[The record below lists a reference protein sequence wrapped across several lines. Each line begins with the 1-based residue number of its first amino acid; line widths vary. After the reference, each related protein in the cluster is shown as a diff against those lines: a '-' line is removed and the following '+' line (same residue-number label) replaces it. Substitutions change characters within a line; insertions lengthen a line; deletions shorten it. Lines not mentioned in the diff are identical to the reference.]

1 MGYQRFHEGLTHI
14 ARLGFL
20 GESCLSQIAVS
31 PDGGGQP
38 AAVDAAVSRAN
49 DASPFLRQL
58 IAAHPDIVAVA
69 RTDMTAALILAA
81 DVDGGSVARQLRQ
94 MRARHML
101 AIALADLSGAW
112 PLEQLV
118 AALSD
123 FADCALD
130 RAIAEAIGA
139 HVPGAPIQGLSVIAL
154 GKHGSR
160 ELNYSSDIDPIFI
173 YDPETLPRRAR
184 EDPGEAAVRIVRRVV
199 DLLQTRDSD
208 GFVFRVDLR
217 LRPASEATPIA
228 LPVDAAITHYESSAL
243 AWERAAFIRSRAAA
257 GDTAL
262 GNRFLDAIQPFIWRR
277 SLDFGAIGDLR
288 TLTRSIRSHHK
299 GQVFGPGYDLKRGRG
314 GIREVEFYAQI
325 HQLIHGGRDPILR
338 GGATLPALAALS
350 AAGWIG
356 DGEAALLG
364 DAYRLY
370 RTIEHRLQMIDD
382 RQTHALPTDPEALD
396 GVARLHG
403 LVDGA
408 ALLDLLRPH
417 VGTIGSLYDGLDEG
431 DAETVPA
438 VPEDQLQLAKFGDR
452 VVASAR
458 IERWRSGGVRAIRS
472 PAAVA
477 AFEALLPDILY
488 DLSLAPDPDAALAR
502 LDTLLGR
509 LSSGIN
515 LFRLLDAQPAVRAL
529 LVDILS
535 HAPTLADALS
545 MQPALI
551 DRLIDRTALGPVPET
566 ESLVAEMEARGTAD
580 TEGLLDRVR
589 HIVGEYRFAL
599 GTQIVEGASDPIDVA
614 AGYGRVAEAAITV
627 VTRRIIADFEA
638 SHGRVPGCEF
648 VILALGR
655 MGGGLLTHASDLDL
669 IFLFTGDYSGESD
682 GARPLGATHYFNRLG
697 QRVTAA
703 LSVPTAAGGLYE
715 IDTRLR
721 PSGTQGP
728 LVTSVDSFARYQR
741 EAAWTWEHMA
751 LARARPVY
759 GTDAARAA
767 LAAIVQATLVQ
778 PRDRATLVADVI
790 KMRGDI
796 ATHKAPAGP
805 FDVKLGAG
813 GLVDLEFVVHFA
825 QLANGIGLSPDL
837 RLAIAALAS
846 AGLVEP
852 ALGEA
857 HDLLTRLLVT
867 LRLVSPDLG
876 APVVASQALVA
887 RACGAVD
894 WPEMLAQL
902 DAARQ
907 CVSRHWNAVQAEAG
921 GVE

>member
-1 MGYQRFHEGLTHI
+1 M
-14 ARLGFL
+14 
-20 GESCLSQIAVS
+20 SQIAVLA
-31 PDGGGQP
+31 DGGGHC
-38 AAVDAAVSRAN
+38 AAIDAAVERAEGT
-49 DASPFLRQL
+49 SPFLRQL
-58 IAAHPDIVAVA
+58 IAEHPDIVALA
-69 RTDMTAALILAA
+69 RTDMAAALLLAA
-81 DVDGGSVARQLRQ
+81 DVEGGNVARQLRQ

-123 FADCALD
+123 FADRALD
-130 RAIAEAIGA
+130 MAIAEAIGS
-139 HVPGAPIQGLSVIAL
+139 HVPGAPMQGLSVIAL

-173 YDPETLPRRAR
+173 YDPETLPRRSR

-217 LRPASEATPIA
+217 LRPSSEATPIA

-262 GNRFLDAIQPFIWRR
+262 GKRFLDAIQPFIWRR

-288 TLTRSIRSHHK
+288 ALTRSIRSHHK
-299 GQVFGPGYDLKRGRG
+299 GQIFGPGYDLKRGRG
-314 GIREVEFYAQI
+314 GIREIEFYAQI
-325 HQLIHGGRDPILR
+325 HQLIHGGRDATLR
-338 GGATLPALAALS
+338 DGATLPALTALS

-356 DGEAALLG
+356 EAEGVLLG

-370 RTIEHRLQMIDD
+370 RTIEHRLQMVDD
-382 RQTHALPTDPEALD
+382 HQTHSLPTDAPALD
-396 GVARLHG
+396 AVARLQG
-403 LVDGA
+403 LDDGA
-408 ALLDLLRPH
+408 ALLDALRPAVDM
-417 VGTIGSLYDGLDEG
+417 VGSVYDGLDEG
-431 DAETVPA
+431 EASGASA
-438 VPEDQLQLAKFGDR
+438 VPEERLGLAKFADTG
-452 VVASAR
+452 AALAR
-458 IERWRSGGVRAIRS
+458 IDRWRSGSVRAIRS

-477 AFEALLPDILY
+477 AFEALLPDILA
-488 DLSLAPDPDAALAR
+488 DLSQAPNPDAALAR

-535 HAPTLADALS
+535 HAPTLADTLS
-545 MQPALI
+545 LQPALI
-551 DRLIDRTALGPVPET
+551 DRLIDRTALGPVPGVAA
-566 ESLVAEMEARGTAD
+566 LVAEMDARETRD
-580 TEGLLDRVR
+580 TEALLDRVR

-614 AGYGRVAEAAITV
+614 AGYGRVAEAAIEA
-627 VTRRIIADFEA
+627 VTRRIIVDFEA
-638 SHGRVPGCEF
+638 AHGRVPGCEF
-648 VILALGR
+648 VIIALGR

-669 IFLFTGDYSGESD
+669 VYLFTGDYSGESD
-682 GARPLGATHYFNRLG
+682 GVRPLGSTHYFNRLG

-728 LVTSVDSFARYQR
+728 LVTSVDSFARYQQ

-759 GTDAARAA
+759 GSAAAQAA
-767 LAAIVQATLVQ
+767 VTAIVEATLVK
-778 PRDRATLVADVI
+778 PRDRASLVADVT

-796 ATHKAPAGP
+796 AAHKAPAGP

-825 QLANGIGLSPDL
+825 QLANGVGLSPDL
-837 RLAIAALAS
+837 RVAIAALAK

-852 ALGEA
+852 ALGDA

-867 LRLVSPDLG
+867 LRLVTPDLG
-876 APVVASQALVA
+876 EPVLASQTLVA
-887 RACGAVD
+887 RSCGAAD
-894 WPEMLAQL
+894 WPEMVARL

-907 CVSRHWNAVQAEAG
+907 CVLRHWNAVQAETG
-921 GVE
+921 GME

>member
-1 MGYQRFHEGLTHI
+1 M
-14 ARLGFL
+14 A
-20 GESCLSQIAVS
+20 
-31 PDGGGQP
+31 DM
-38 AAVDAAVSRAN
+38 DAAIALSLDTSGRGV
-49 DASPFLRQL
+49 AS
-58 IAAHPDIVAVA
+58 
-69 RTDMTAALILAA
+69 
-81 DVDGGSVARQLRQ
+81 QLRW

-101 AIALADLSGAW
+101 AIALADLSGSW
-112 PLEQLV
+112 PLERLV

-123 FADCALD
+123 FADTALD
-130 RAIAEAIGA
+130 MAIAEAIGG
-139 HVPGAPIQGLSVIAL
+139 HVPRAPMQGLAVIAL

-173 YDPETLPRRAR
+173 YDPETLPRRPR
-184 EDPGEAAVRIVRRVV
+184 EEAGEAAVRIVRRVV
-199 DLLQTRDSD
+199 DLLQTRDSE

-228 LPVDAAITHYESSAL
+228 LPVDAAIAHYESSAL
-243 AWERAAFIRSRAAA
+243 AWERAAFIRARAAA
-257 GDTAL
+257 GDVAL
-262 GNRFLDAIQPFIWRR
+262 GQRFLDTIQPFVWRR

-288 TLTRSIRSHHK
+288 ALTRSIRSHHK

-325 HQLIHGGRDPILR
+325 HQLIHGGRDPALR
-338 GGATLPALAALS
+338 DGATLPALTALVT
-350 AAGWIG
+350 AGWI
-356 DGEAALLG
+356 DRDDAAMLG
-364 DAYRLY
+364 DAYRFY

-382 RQTHALPTDPEALD
+382 RQTHSLPVDPAALD
-396 GVARLHG
+396 AVARLHG
-403 LVDGA
+403 LSAGND
-408 ALLDLLRPH
+408 LLDLLRAPVAA
-417 VGTIGSLYDGLDEG
+417 VGIVYDALDDSGGE
-431 DAETVPA
+431 AA
-438 VPEDQLQLAKFGDR
+438 VPPADDRESLAGFADPTE
-452 VVASAR
+452 AAAR

-472 PAAVA
+472 PAAVG
-477 AFEALLPDILY
+477 AFEALLPDILA
-488 DLSLAPDPDAALAR
+488 DLAKAPDPDAALAR

-535 HAPTLADALS
+535 HAPTLADALA

-551 DRLIDRTALGPVPET
+551 DRLIDRTALGPIPET
-566 ESLVAEMEARGTAD
+566 AALAVEMAARGVVD
-580 TEGLLDRVR
+580 TEALLDRVR

-614 AGYGRVAEAAITV
+614 AGYGRLAEAAITV
-627 VTRRIIADFEA
+627 VADRIVADFEA
-638 SHGRVPGCEF
+638 AHGRIAGCEL

-669 IFLFTGDYSGESD
+669 VYLFTGDFAGESD
-682 GARPLGATHYFNRLG
+682 GGRPLGATHYFNRLG

-728 LVTSVDSFARYQR
+728 LVTTVESFARYQR
-741 EAAWTWEHMA
+741 ESAWTWEHMA

-759 GTDAARAA
+759 GPDAARTA
-767 LAAIVQATLVQ
+767 LADIVAATLRQ
-778 PRDRATLVADVI
+778 PCDRATLLADVV

-813 GLVDLEFVVHFA
+813 GLVDLEFAVHFA
-825 QLANGIGLSPDL
+825 QLASGNGLSPDL
-837 RLAIAALAS
+837 RVAIAELAA

-852 ALGEA
+852 ELGAA

-867 LRLVSPDLG
+867 LRLVTPDLG
-876 APVVASQALVA
+876 EPVPSSQSLVA
-887 RACGAVD
+887 RACGAPD
-894 WPEMLAQL
+894 WPALLARL

-907 CVSRHWNAVQAEAG
+907 CVSRAWNAVVAEAG
-921 GVE
+921 ERE